1 MEKFINTLK
10 KTLIDENK
18 SLSELA
24 RELNTQP
31 QNLSNK
37 LRRGSITYD
46 DAQEIASLL
55 GYEIKWL
62 KKS

>member
-1 MEKFINTLK
+1 MEKFVNTLK

-18 SLSELA
+18 TLA
-24 RELNTQP
+24 DLAKELNTQP

-46 DAQEIASLL
+46 YAQEIADHL
-55 GYEIKWL
+55 GYDIKWN
-62 KKS
+62 KR

>member
-18 SLSELA
+18 TLADLAKELD
-24 RELNTQP
+24 TQP

-46 DAQEIASLL
+46 YAQEIADKL
-55 GYEIKWL
+55 GYDVKWY
-62 KKS
+62 KR